1 MGIEPTWDS
10 PHCPTPDLKS
20 GSPTSEL
27 GTSGRFITKIRPS
40 VEGYWQ
46 RAWDMEPGAK
56 VQGSGYKVQGIN
68 GFLISFPPCTLY
80 LAPGFPEILTT
91 DYGHISCGV
100 ALLPLLIYDCSWF
113 FPSMKMRD
121 TECNRP

>member
-27 GTSGRFITKIRPS
+27 GTSGRFITKIGPS
-40 VEGYWQ
+40 VEGF
-46 RAWDMEPGAK
+46 RHGAWGIEPGAK

-68 GFLISFPPCTLY
+68 GFLFSSPPCTLH
-80 LAPGFPEILTT
+80 LAPCTGIPRNS
-91 DYGHISCGV
+91 DYGLWTHIEWSCSFTL
-100 ALLPLLIYDCSWF
+100 AHL
-113 FPSMKMRD
+113 
-121 TECNRP
+121 